1 MGKKRVADMAN
12 ETNTTNKTKK
22 VMFRWE
28 EAYMDVNPM
37 VAAALREA
45 RIKPEQLKDMADG
58 ELLSVNGITPAGLEE
73 IRKVY
78 PAELQEEVKAEVTAP
93 AAVEAPKVDE
103 KPAAGTN
110 PKLTYPRYRHG
121 RSRVYKAVKGKVGD
135 KSYSLT
141 EALALL
147 RTVSYSKLKTVE
159 LHLNAKETGIRGE
172 IKLPFS
178 IGKDVR
184 VAIYDEQVATAVKGG
199 KIDFDVLLATPADMP
214 KIAPLAKI
222 LGPRGLMP
230 SPKNGTI
237 TPDPE
242 KRAAELRA
250 GASLAY
256 KTEPKAPLM
265 HLMVG
270 NLNQKDEELTAN
282 IKAIIMGISPSKIKG
297 AVLKS
302 TMSPAIRL
310 DYLNL

>member
-12 ETNTTNKTKK
+12 ESTQKPKK
-22 VMFRWE
+22 QMFRWE
-28 EAYMDVNPM
+28 EAYTEINPV

-45 RIKPEQLKDMADG
+45 RIKPDQLSAMADG
-58 ELLSVNGITPAGLEE
+58 ELLAVSGITPAGLEE
-73 IRKVY
+73 IRAKY
-78 PAELQEEVKAEVTAP
+78 PAELSAATPEPVVKQEEVKAEV
-93 AAVEAPKVDE
+93 VEE
-103 KPAAGTN
+103 KPASGTN
-110 PKLTYPRYRHG
+110 PKLTYPRHRHG
-121 RSRVYKAVKGKVGD
+121 RSKLYKAQKKQVDDKV
-135 KSYSLT
+135 YSLVD
-141 EALALL
+141 ALALL
-147 RTVSYSKLKTVE
+147 RKVTYSKHKSVE

-172 IKLPFS
+172 IKLPYS

-184 VAIYDEQVATAVKGG
+184 VAIYNAEVANDIKAG
-199 KIDFDVLLATPADMP
+199 KLDFDVLLASPADMP
-214 KIAPLAKI
+214 KIAPLAKV

-230 SPKNGTI
+230 SPKNNTI
-237 TPDPE
+237 TTDPE

-270 NLNQKDEELTAN
+270 NLNQKDEELLAN
-282 IKAIIMGISPSKIKG
+282 IKAIVAGINPSKIK
-297 AVLKS
+297 AATIKS